1 MTEAEPE
8 RTEPNPSE
16 PNLTDSVE
24 RSAEPSGRRVL
35 LTGCAVLL
43 FVVGGLVGLGVWLV
57 AAWTKRGSAASPQEL
72 RTWEELEGDPAE
84 RPGGRL
90 TRTERRQLE
99 ADLRQVEREL
109 DFARD
114 QLRGALGGE
123 REAWRQ
129 RVEELQADQQRIR
142 GRLGG

>member
-8 RTEPNPSE
+8 RVEPNPSE
-16 PNLTDSVE
+16 SNATHSVE
-24 RSAEPSGRRVL
+24 RSAEPSGLRVL

-57 AAWTKRGSAASPQEL
+57 AELSKGGPAAALEDP
-72 RTWEELEGDPAE
+72 RTWDELESGPAE
-84 RPGGRL
+84 RPDGRL

-123 REAWRQ
+123 REAWQQ
-129 RVEELQADQQRIR
+129 RVEELQADQQRIQ